1 LGLSLC
7 RRGRGGF
14 SLTSDGEAI
23 YAETLRLLASANAFR
38 IRVDEI
44 HQRMRGQLHVAIF
57 DKTAS
62 NPTARIAEAIATFN
76 ELAPEVTLHLH
87 VASIG
92 AIEGGVI
99 DGRFH
104 LGILPSHRQSAN
116 LAYWRLFTESMQLYC
131 SPGHLLYDRADD
143 EALDWKAIGGM

>member
-1 LGLSLC
+1 LC
-7 RRGRGGF
+7 RRGRAGF
-14 SLTSDGEAI
+14 SLTADGEAI

-38 IRVDEI
+38 TRVDEI

-62 NPTARIAEAIATFN
+62 NPAARIADAIAAFS
-76 ELAPEVTLHLH
+76 ELAPAVSLHCH
-87 VASIG
+87 VASNG
-92 AIEGGVI
+92 VIEGGVL

-104 LGILPSHRQSAN
+104 LGILPSHREPAS
-116 LAYWRLFTESMQLYC
+116 LGYWPLFTENMQLYC

-143 EALDWKAIGGM
+143 HA